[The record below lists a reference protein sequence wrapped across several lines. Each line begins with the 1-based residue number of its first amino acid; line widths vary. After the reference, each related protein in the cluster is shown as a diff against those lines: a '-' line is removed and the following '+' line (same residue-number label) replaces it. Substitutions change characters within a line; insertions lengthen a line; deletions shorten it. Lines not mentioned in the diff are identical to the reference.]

1 LISRKKT
8 RPVQVGKLAIGGEAP
23 ITVQSMTNT
32 DTRNVAA
39 TLQQIEELAA
49 IGCELV
55 RVAVPD
61 QEAAVKLKEIVRG
74 SPLPVVADIH
84 FDYRLALAAIE
95 AGVAKL
101 RINPGNIGGTDRVKA
116 VVRAAQA
123 SGVALRVGANAG
135 SLHRSYLEQS
145 KGDVV
150 RAMLASVEDQVRLVT
165 DAGYD
170 QLVVSLKSSDVLETI
185 QVYQAFAA
193 RWDFPLH
200 LGITEAGIRWRGTI
214 KSAVGLGILLAQ
226 GIGDTIRVSLTGDPR
241 HEVTAAYEI
250 LKALHLREYGPV
262 VVACPTCGRC
272 RIELEKIVEGV
283 EELVKDLPYPL
294 HLAVMGCVVNGPG
307 EASRADLGLAGGKE
321 EGLIFRHGEILRKEK
336 QDRLLPAFAEELE
349 KLIAEK
355 YGSSHKISLNREK
368 GEGGKDEIFSVLH
381 TNPAGNPIRCGTG
394 QP

>member
-1 LISRKKT
+1 MLARKKT
-8 RPVQVGKLAIGGEAP
+8 RPVRVGKVVIGGEAP
-23 ITVQSMTNT
+23 IIVQSMTNT
-32 DTRNVAA
+32 DPRDVAA
-39 TLQQIEELAA
+39 TLRQIEELAA
-49 IGCELV
+49 VGCELI

-61 QEAAVKLKEIVRG
+61 QEAAVKLKEIVRR

-116 VVRAAQA
+116 VVHAAQG
-123 SGVALRVGANAG
+123 SGVAIRVGANAG

-145 KGDVV
+145 KGDLVQ
-150 RAMLASVEDQVRLVT
+150 AMLASVEDQVRLVT

-200 LGITEAGIRWRGTI
+200 LGITEAGLRWRGMI
-214 KSAVGLGILLAQ
+214 KSAVGLGVLLAQ

-241 HEVTAAYEI
+241 HEVKAAYEI
-250 LKALHLREYGPV
+250 LKALHLREHGPV

-272 RIELEKIVEGV
+272 RIDLEKIVEGV

-294 HLAVMGCVVNGPG
+294 HLAVMGCAVNGPG

-336 QDRLLPAFAEELE
+336 EDRLLPAFAEELQ

-355 YGSSHKISLNREK
+355 YGSGYNQS
-368 GEGGKDEIFSVLH
+368 
-381 TNPAGNPIRCGTG
+381 
-394 QP
+394 

>member
-1 LISRKKT
+1 MISRRKT
-8 RPVQVGKLAIGGEAP
+8 RPVHLGKLVIGGEAP
-23 ITVQSMTNT
+23 ILVQSMTNT

-39 TLQQIEELAA
+39 TLQQITELAA
-49 IGCELV
+49 VGCELI

-61 QEAAVKLKEIVRG
+61 QEAAAKLREIVRE

-101 RINPGNIGGTDRVKA
+101 RINPGNIGGPERVKT
-116 VVRAAQA
+116 VVHAAQA
-123 SGVALRVGANAG
+123 NGVALRVGANAG
-135 SLHRSYLEQS
+135 SLHRSYLERS

-150 RAMLASVEDQVRLVT
+150 QAMLASVEDQLRLVT
-165 DAGYD
+165 EAGHD
-170 QLVVSLKSSDVLETI
+170 QIVVSLKSSDVVETI
-185 QVYQAFAA
+185 QVYQTFAA

-200 LGITEAGIRWRGTI
+200 LGITEAGLRWRGTI
-214 KSAVGLGILLAQ
+214 KSGVGLGVLLAQ

-250 LKALHLREYGPV
+250 LKALHLRERGPV

-272 RIELEKIVEGV
+272 QIELEKIVEGV

-307 EASRADLGLAGGKE
+307 EAARADLGLAGGKG
-321 EGLIFRHGEILRKEK
+321 EGLIFRHRKILRKEK
-336 QDRLLPAFAEELE
+336 QDRLLPAFAEELQKIIQE
-349 KLIAEK
+349 R
-355 YGSSHKISLNREK
+355 YGSP
-368 GEGGKDEIFSVLH
+368 D
-381 TNPAGNPIRCGTG
+381 
-394 QP
+394 Q